1 MTRSRGCEKK
11 KMALDILPLLIFLP
25 QKLIAGRLQSL
36 PKKRRLASQSL
47 ELLEGRLWKF
57 IGHLILKRITRVTET
72 KR

>member
-1 MTRSRGCEKK
+1 
-11 KMALDILPLLIFLP
+11 MALDILPFLIFLP

-36 PKKRRLASQSL
+36 PRKRRLASQSL

-57 IGHLILKRITRVTET
+57 IGHLKRRLLKRVTKVSKT